1 MNFMLD
7 AKLLAEVAR
16 QVFAGGETVTTP
28 SGTAR
33 VERASKQALLR
44 VEFDAG
50 ERRLLGIEQNPKQAG
65 RWAQMARAGHEVVQ
79 FRDARTGAYVA
90 NVVDGEVTLYH
101 PKPEE
106 Q

>member
-1 MNFMLD
+1 MLD
-7 AKLLAEVAR
+7 AELLAEVAR
-16 QVFAGGETVTTP
+16 QVFDGGETVTTP

-33 VERASKQALLR
+33 VERTSKQGLLR

-50 ERRLLGIEQNPKQAG
+50 ERRLVGIEQNPKTAS
-65 RWAQMARAGHEVVQ
+65 RWAQMARAGHKVMQ

-90 NVVDGEVTLYH
+90 NVVDDKVTLYH